1 MKDEYII
8 INKTAIQKRIEDLF
22 TEATELLEEE
32 DLGWQDE
39 FLDYKNFSPNFEE
52 YSDNSKYFYIIMG
65 KIESLQDILS
75 QSTPLIPV
83 IDRTYDAGI
92 LDKDLS
98 LMFDNPKAR
107 YISNLKLE
115 I

>member
-8 INKTAIQKRIEDLF
+8 INKTEFEKILEELEDLKR
-22 TEATELLEEE
+22 TQHANG
-32 DLGWQDE
+32 DL
-39 FLDYKNFSPNFEE
+39 SNFENT
-52 YSDNSKYFYIIMG
+52 YG
-65 KIESLQDILS
+65 KIEGIKQTLS
-75 QSTPLIPV
+75 KSTPLIPV
-83 IDRTYDAGI
+83 IDRAYDAGK

>member
-8 INKTAIQKRIEDLF
+8 INKTEFEKILEDL
-22 TEATELLEEE
+22 E
-32 DLGWQDE
+32 DLKRTQHANGE
-39 FLDYKNFSPNFEE
+39 LSNFENT
-52 YSDNSKYFYIIMG
+52 YG
-65 KIESLQDILS
+65 KIEGIKQTLS
-75 QSTPLIPV
+75 KSTPLIPV

-98 LMFDNPKAR
+98 LMFDNSKAR

>member
-1 MKDEYII
+1 MKDKYII
-8 INKTAIQKRIEDLF
+8 INKTEFEKILEELEDLKR
-22 TEATELLEEE
+22 TQHANG
-32 DLGWQDE
+32 DLNG
-39 FLDYKNFSPNFEE
+39 FENT
-52 YSDNSKYFYIIMG
+52 YG
-65 KIESLQDILS
+65 KIEGIKHVLS

>member
-8 INKTAIQKRIEDLF
+8 INKTAIQQRIK
-22 TEATELLEEE
+22 ELEILEKQESMSASLLVREE
-32 DLGWQDE
+32 
-39 FLDYKNFSPNFEE
+39 
-52 YSDNSKYFYIIMG
+52 
-65 KIESLQDILS
+65 IETLQKVLS

-83 IDRTYDAGI
+83 IDRAYDAGK

-98 LMFDNPKAR
+98 LMFDNSKAR

>member
-8 INKTAIQKRIEDLF
+8 INKTAIEKIDELIK
-22 TEATELLEEE
+22 EANAGKTI
-32 DLGWQDE
+32 
-39 FLDYKNFSPNFEE
+39 S
-52 YSDNSKYFYIIMG
+52 SINSQMA
-65 KIESLQDILS
+65 ESLIKFKEQILS

-83 IDRTYDAGI
+83 IDRAYDAGK